1 MKLGKRPL
9 VAGIALALAV
19 LLVPCLLCAQSL
31 TEQERMHKRAFLVVK
46 AADNAVKE
54 RRADEA
60 TKLYAA
66 ALDLYRRVAQMYPG
80 FRKELVDR
88 RISYCQGNLA
98 KLLRAKPSLRKGVAT
113 SSKVAPKRTT
123 ASAPLGRDTSR
134 LTEAQ
139 LRSEIVRL
147 RGEVF
152 ELSHAQGGGPST
164 LELKRRSDDLDKSC
178 QALQSELTQMED
190 SQERM
195 QKSMKALEKK
205 YSSLEREKQALEREK
220 QELEREKQELEVQN
234 VSLGDK
240 VRVLRLGKE
249 EPADVSTGMRSPPA
263 DQKELSNLR
272 SKLDAATAG
281 YNDLLREYRQLKAI
295 YEEAEKESRQ
305 FAFEAEVELP
315 ASTAATS
322 RRSVPLATQL
332 MREGKLD
339 TAREVIA
346 NGLEELPGDYELRL
360 INGMLLCKEGGYEE
374 AIEILKDLV
383 GEDPS
388 CAQARVSLGVAHMA
402 LGDYLDARMQLEMAV
417 GFAPDLSEARYD
429 LAQVL
434 LVAEPTDPVGAMDQ
448 YKEALRLGAARDI
461 GFERRL
467 RTALAAAKARQ
478 Q

>member
-1 MKLGKRPL
+1 MKLWKRPL

-19 LLVPCLLCAQSL
+19 LLVPCLLCAQPL

-164 LELKRRSDDLDKSC
+164 LELKRRSDDLDKRC

-205 YSSLEREKQALEREK
+205 YSSLEREKQALE
-220 QELEREKQELEVQN
+220 VQN

-249 EPADVSTGMRSPPA
+249 EPADVSMGMRSPLA

-315 ASTAATS
+315 ASTAAAS

-339 TAREVIA
+339 RAREVIA

-360 INGMLLCKEGGYEE
+360 LNGMLLCKEGGYEE

-467 RTALAAAKARQ
+467 RTALAAAKAR
-478 Q
+478 

>member
-205 YSSLEREKQALEREK
+205 YSSLEREKQA
-220 QELEREKQELEVQN
+220 LEREKQELEVQN